1 MGGFFVYKVYVDVDY
16 EQHVANK
23 LDIKQDDDD
32 LIFLEKMT
40 SLTSKAI
47 TEVEQYPS
55 SIDLNAVGC
64 S

>member
-1 MGGFFVYKVYVDVDY
+1 MGGFSVSKVHVDGDY
-16 EQHVANK
+16 EQHGANK
-23 LDIKQDDDD
+23 PDVKQNDDD